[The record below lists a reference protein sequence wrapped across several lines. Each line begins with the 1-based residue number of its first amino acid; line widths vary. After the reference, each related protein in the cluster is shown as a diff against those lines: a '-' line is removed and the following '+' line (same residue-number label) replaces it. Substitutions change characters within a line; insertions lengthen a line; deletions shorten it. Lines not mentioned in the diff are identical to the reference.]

1 MERRIEKAM
10 AEDRT
15 PQADGVY
22 VAWMVERGSADR
34 TFMTKV
40 GAAFLQ
46 EDGSLVVELAAIPQ
60 RGQLV
65 LRPLSGVLS

>member
-1 MERRIEKAM
+1 MDRRMDKVLV
-10 AEDRT
+10 EDRT
-15 PQADGVY
+15 AQADGVY

-65 LRPLSGVLS
+65 LRPLAGVLS